1 MAEKEYIEKSQIIRH
16 LTGKSIAK
24 YPTTFITGL
33 CAAADEIRC
42 FTVADVVEVVR
53 CKDCQYAKPY
63 ERNDGQMGYYCQHQ
77 NCTFL
82 YGTNWERLF
91 EPIKEAN
98 DFCSYGERRTEN
110 D

>member
-1 MAEKEYIEKSQIIRH
+1 MAEKKYIEREALLEH
-16 LTGKSIAK
+16 LEEFWKDGCDYRAVRVTNILNI
-24 YPTTFITGL
+24 PT
-33 CAAADEIRC
+33 
-42 FTVADVVEVVR
+42 ADVVEVVR

-82 YGTNWERLF
+82 YGMNWERLF

-98 DFCSYGERRTEN
+98 DFCSYGAKMDGKGEGE
-110 D
+110 

>member
-1 MAEKEYIEKSQIIRH
+1 MAKEYIEREVLLKR
-16 LTGKSIAK
+16 
-24 YPTTFITGL
+24 L
-33 CAAADEIRC
+33 CDNDPANMEDYYYNAIKEAPA
-42 FTVADVVEVVR
+42 ADVVEVAR